1 HIPPRPSSCSR
12 SRRRLSS
19 SRRIIDEPPRTAAM
33 HIDLDSLPDID
44 LRHFLRLTDDTG
56 IFQHAT
62 FVAPD
67 HHHGYSTDD
76 NARALIAA
84 LLHAR
89 LRGYDDSHVPVQRFV
104 AFIAYVLGQM
114 VPEADRDRMV
124 AMCLVHDLPESRI
137 GDQNYVN
144 KQYVRPDE
152 ERAIRDLAADIPFG
166 EDLAALIAEFNA
178 AETLEARLARDAD
191 QLALI
196 LDLKSLRD
204 VGFRPPEDWLPPV
217 MERLQTEPGR
227 RLAKTIIETRSDAW
241 WRKAI
246 EEG

>member
-1 HIPPRPSSCSR
+1 MKPIVNLLFEARILKTLPRSGY
-12 SRRRLSS
+12 
-19 SRRIIDEPPRTAAM
+19 
-33 HIDLDSLPDID
+33 
-44 LRHFLRLTDDTG
+44 HFLG
-56 IFQHAT
+56 AGKES
-62 FVAPD
+62 VAE
-67 HHHGYSTDD
+67 HSF
-76 NARALIAA
+76 
-84 LLHAR
+84 
-89 LRGYDDSHVPVQRFV
+89 FV
-104 AFIAYVLGQM
+104 AFIAYVMGQM